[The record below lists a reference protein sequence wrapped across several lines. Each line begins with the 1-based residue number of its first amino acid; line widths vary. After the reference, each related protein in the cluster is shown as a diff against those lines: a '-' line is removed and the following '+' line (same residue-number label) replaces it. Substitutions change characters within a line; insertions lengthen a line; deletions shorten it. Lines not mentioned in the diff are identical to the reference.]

1 MSFSKLNDQ
10 IFKLREREKNTFT
23 SRLKSLT
30 EEERAVDT
38 ILKINKLEVWGKG
51 LSKGLKSYDKE
62 TYDEESKVMNKIA
75 EIENG
80 LRRKGI
86 IDEGNLDLQLEERF
100 DEIETQ
106 NLVDTEEYGMA
117 RLNEDYYN
125 NYDGDEAEN
134 LEDYN

>member
-1 MSFSKLNDQ
+1 
-10 IFKLREREKNTFT
+10 
-23 SRLKSLT
+23 
-30 EEERAVDT
+30 
-38 ILKINKLEVWGKG
+38 
-51 LSKGLKSYDKE
+51 
-62 TYDEESKVMNKIA
+62 MNKIA